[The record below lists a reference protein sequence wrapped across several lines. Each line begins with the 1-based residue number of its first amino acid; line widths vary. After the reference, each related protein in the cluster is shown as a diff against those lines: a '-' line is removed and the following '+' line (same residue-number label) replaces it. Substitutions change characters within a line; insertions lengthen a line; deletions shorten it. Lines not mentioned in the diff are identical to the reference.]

1 MNQIGFS
8 QYSLF
13 LMPALFALV
22 SLAWSIAVIVLLVK
36 IWRKV
41 KHLPG

>member
-1 MNQIGFS
+1 MNGEFGM
-8 QYSLF
+8 L
-13 LMPALFALV
+13 LPALLMLV
-22 SLAWSIAVIVLLVK
+22 MGSISLAWSIAVIVLLFK

>member
-1 MNQIGFS
+1 MDPAYFPVIPM
-8 QYSLF
+8 LF
-13 LMPALFALV
+13 GLV
-22 SLAWSIAVIVLLVK
+22 FGLLSITWYVAVIVLLVR